1 MAGIGFLAV
10 IAMLAGRGFNARRG
24 STLDAP
30 ITAIAQPGLDGRG
43 PGGSDPTAADPID
56 GGASAPFAGAAAG
69 SADVTGGSG
78 GSGMRGPDISK
89 MSSQEKADR
98 LYNRVMLATEQGNS
112 QQAQFFAQ
120 MAMQQ
125 YDALHEEQGGVYST
139 DQRYHLGRIA
149 ESVGA
154 PAVTRAEADT
164 ILQKSPDN
172 LLGLM
177 LAVGV
182 ARVTGNATARAEYQ
196 KKLLAVAPREQAKK
210 TADYGQHSA
219 DITRALADAKAG
231 K

>member
-1 MAGIGFLAV
+1 
-10 IAMLAGRGFNARRG
+10 MLAGRGFNARRG

-43 PGGSDPTAADPID
+43 PGGSDPSAVDPID
-56 GGASAPFAGAAAG
+56 GGASAPFAGGAAG
-69 SADVTGGSG
+69 SAGGAG
-78 GSGMRGPDISK
+78 PPAGVGAMRGPDISN

-98 LYNRVMLATEQGNS
+98 LYNRVMLAAEQGNT

-125 YDALHEEQGGVYST
+125 YDALHEEQGGIYST

-172 LLGLM
+172 LLGLI

-182 ARVTGNATARAEYQ
+182 ARATGNPTARAEYQ
-196 KKLLAVAPREQAKK
+196 KKLLAVEAAQRGKK
-210 TADYGQHSA
+210 MDDYTQHAA